1 MTQDTRARA
10 LQVNAERRE
19 VFMFRPHVVILGA
32 GASRAALA
40 NGDANGRILP
50 LMANLLQVIPSIRG
64 LLLEAGLEIDDSDF
78 ESTYGRIAKDDAYGA
93 VTSRIETAIYD
104 YFNLLALPPT
114 PTIYDHLVMALR
126 EKDVIATLNWDPL
139 LLQAAQRCSMP
150 GVSLP
155 RLLFLHGNVLAGF
168 CETDSVHGY
177 RGSRCSRCGQDLK
190 PARLLYP
197 IADKNYSSDPMIA
210 SHWKYL
216 DGALQE
222 AFMVTIFG
230 YSGPASDAS
239 AIDVLQKAWRSNAQ
253 GEMNQLEIID
263 IQDAAKVR
271 KTWLEFISF
280 EHYEAHSGF
289 FESWIAKH
297 PRRTGED
304 YVRQYWEAQFVDDNN
319 IPRDL
324 DLAGTKLW
332 YRTLVDLEV
341 PNG

>member
-93 VTSRIETAIYD
+93 VTSRIETATYD

-177 RGSRCSRCGQDLK
+177 RGSRCSRCGQD
-190 PARLLYP
+190 
-197 IADKNYSSDPMIA
+197 
-210 SHWKYL
+210 H
-216 DGALQE
+216 
-222 AFMVTIFG
+222 
-230 YSGPASDAS
+230 
-239 AIDVLQKAWRSNAQ
+239 
-253 GEMNQLEIID
+253 
-263 IQDAAKVR
+263 
-271 KTWLEFISF
+271 
-280 EHYEAHSGF
+280 
-289 FESWIAKH
+289 
-297 PRRTGED
+297 
-304 YVRQYWEAQFVDDNN
+304 
-319 IPRDL
+319 
-324 DLAGTKLW
+324 
-332 YRTLVDLEV
+332 
-341 PNG
+341 